1 MATAAA
7 TKTADNA
14 LVDIAEA
21 QFDASTSVIK
31 SAIDTFE
38 TQVNQAREI
47 GSAKGKSIADG
58 FGFDNKMGDMM
69 SDMAGYMGEGAGAG
83 LVMGFAPMMMMAG
96 TAKGIYNYVT
106 K

>member
-1 MATAAA
+1 MATAAVKAA
-7 TKTADNA
+7 TENV

-21 QFDASTSVIK
+21 QFDASTAVIK

-38 TQVNQAREI
+38 KQIDQAREI

-58 FGFDNKMGDMM
+58 FGFDNKAGEMM

-83 LVMGFAPMMMMAG
+83 LVMGFAPIMMMAG

>member
-7 TKTADNA
+7 TKSESSV

-21 QFDASTSVIK
+21 QFDASTDIVK
-31 SAIDTFE
+31 GAIDAFE
-38 TQVNQAREI
+38 KQLDTAREI
-47 GSAKGKSIADG
+47 GSAKGKSIAGG

-69 SDMAGYMGEGAGAG
+69 TDMAGYMGEGAGAG
-83 LVMGFAPMMMMAG
+83 LAMGVAPLMMMAG
-96 TAKGIYNYVT
+96 TAKGLYNFIS